1 MAQEDY
7 PVNFSLGR
15 YSGKSVD
22 CFRWEDYWRTHQDMW
37 SALRWLGA
45 SRHVRRWTRPNCK
58 SMLFPTWYSLTIICQ
73 VSQRLSE
80 WRGSFGSAA
89 IAIVNAFFDDNDNY
103 RDSNDM
109 RQEFATHMLEKL
121 RFVYRQ
127 AKGNDAKVIHF
138 LCTIQHAN
146 YDIYRNSAAS
156 FAAPLSSRLSLLTTM
171 PFRAQDGSTGSMK
184 ENRHRSLVQHL
195 LLQRLRCVITHIMP
209 GVYW

>member
-1 MAQEDY
+1 
-7 PVNFSLGR
+7 
-15 YSGKSVD
+15 
-22 CFRWEDYWRTHQDMW
+22 
-37 SALRWLGA
+37 
-45 SRHVRRWTRPNCK
+45 
-58 SMLFPTWYSLTIICQ
+58 MLFPTGYSLTIICQ

-127 AKGNDAKVIHF
+127 AKGNDAKEIHF

-171 PFRAQDGSTGSMK
+171 PFWAQDGSTGSMK

-209 GVYW
+209 GIY